1 MGNGRAIFA
10 ELHESERWTNTAVAF
25 ASSTDEPSWAN
36 ECIEK
41 FRISQNVYLKDCV
54 DFREIHKGNKKTH
67 LSNIKRKFNLE
78 SFESILFFDNGM
90 FKLLLN
96 FAFANIIETFS
107 I

>member
-1 MGNGRAIFA
+1 MLTPTG
-10 ELHESERWTNTAVAF
+10 
-25 ASSTDEPSWAN
+25 AN